1 MYTINVLNDK
11 STQAR
16 GTVRIFMAPKFN
28 EKGEEFKYS
37 EMRLLMME
45 MDRFT
50 VNREFQLLQIREK
63 FIKNAI
69 FLNLCSAS
77 GRECNQKEVH

>member
-1 MYTINVLNDK
+1 MYTINVVNDK
-11 STQAR
+11 NTQMR

-28 EKGEEFKYS
+28 EKGEEFKFS

-50 VNREFQLLQIREK
+50 VNCEFELR
-63 FIKNAI
+63 
-69 FLNLCSAS
+69 
-77 GRECNQKEVH
+77 

>member
-1 MYTINVLNDK
+1 MLRLTLVSFCRFTHLQHLPFVYTINVLNDK

-50 VNREFQLLQIREK
+50 VNREFVLL
-63 FIKNAI
+63 
-69 FLNLCSAS
+69 
-77 GRECNQKEVH
+77 